1 MFFNSSAKVAKN
13 PELDIVL
20 YIKFGFIGAIRT
32 FCVKL
37 TEKMS
42 NMSACACHVCQVLSK
57 WQKSIKSFISML
69 KWDKLSL
76 FHN

>member
-20 YIKFGFIGAIRT
+20 YIKFGFIGTIRT

-37 TEKMS
+37 TVKNVEYVS
-42 NMSACACHVCQVLSK
+42 LRLSC
-57 WQKSIKSFISML
+57 
-69 KWDKLSL
+69 LSSVVKVAKK
-76 FHN
+76 H